1 MRNVE
6 RTVHPIP
13 PEYDSQSRILILGS
27 FPSVR
32 SRADGFFYAH
42 PGNRFWR
49 IMEAL
54 YSASLPDI
62 PSRKLFLH
70 DNHIA
75 LWDTVAS
82 CMIRASDDSSISE
95 VIPNDLSPIL
105 STARI
110 QRIFTNGR
118 KSYDLYMKL
127 TYPKTGIEPVL
138 LPSTSHANAAWKLD
152 ALIEEWKKIKLD

>member
-1 MRNVE
+1 MRNAE

-49 IMEAL
+49 IMEVL
-54 YSASLPDI
+54 YSVSLPDI

-70 DNHIA
+70 VGYRLYEFRQPDHLMLGIG
-75 LWDTVAS
+75 
-82 CMIRASDDSSISE
+82 IR
-95 VIPNDLSPIL
+95 L
-105 STARI
+105 
-110 QRIFTNGR
+110 
-118 KSYDLYMKL
+118 
-127 TYPKTGIEPVL
+127 
-138 LPSTSHANAAWKLD
+138 
-152 ALIEEWKKIKLD
+152 